1 MFIWSFR
8 VQVCFPLPPATWVSS
23 KRHNCLV
30 TAAMIKLW
38 MMKHVADYE
47 DVYVKNSLK
56 IDFPRLWRYNMD
68 DGIMDI
74 KATWSSESWNRSF
87 RLHTWAQSNA
97 PRHRVHSKPTWS
109 WCQNIVRVIQSMSNQ
124 QHGVYVIIH
133 DHLMEQTM
141 WTTRRD
147 GQPFQASDMID
158 PTTYPTNVV
167 TFASLSQFR
176 FVSTF
181 PHWLQRKNFGNWK
194 VEACHVRISC
204 TQGLRNS
211 GDIMHHQTLRTNIL
225 SSQQFH
231 KYYSINQTLSIGV
244 RLRKEIST
252 RFHRMVKFAPPFLS
266 S

>member
-47 DVYVKNSLK
+47 DVCVKNSLK
-56 IDFPRLWRYNMD
+56 IDFPQLWWYEFNMD

-97 PRHRVHSKPTWS
+97 PRHRVHSMDL
-109 WCQNIVRVIQSMSNQ
+109 MSE
-124 QHGVYVIIH
+124 HCPRHTVYVIIH

-141 WTTRRD
+141 WTTRRA
-147 GQPFQASDMID
+147 GQPFLALTWWTPHHISNQCCHLCSI
-158 PTTYPTNVV
+158 P
-167 TFASLSQFR
+167 LSF
-176 FVSTF
+176 
-181 PHWLQRKNFGNWK
+181 NFSAL
-194 VEACHVRISC
+194 VATE
-204 TQGLRNS
+204 
-211 GDIMHHQTLRTNIL
+211 
-225 SSQQFH
+225 
-231 KYYSINQTLSIGV
+231 
-244 RLRKEIST
+244 E
-252 RFHRMVKFAPPFLS
+252 FLAIER
-266 S
+266 

>member
-1 MFIWSFR
+1 MFTRLVECSFDLSGFEF
-8 VQVCFPLPPATWVSS
+8 VFHLPPATWVSS

-47 DVYVKNSLK
+47 DDDVEKSLK
-56 IDFPRLWRYNMD
+56 IDFPLPWWYNID
-68 DGIMDI
+68 DGFMDI

-97 PRHRVHSKPTWS
+97 PRHRVHSMDL
-109 WCQNIVRVIQSMSNQ
+109 MSE
-124 QHGVYVIIH
+124 HCSRHTVYVIIH

-181 PHWLQRKNFGNWK
+181 PHWLQRKNFGNW
-194 VEACHVRISC
+194 
-204 TQGLRNS
+204 
-211 GDIMHHQTLRTNIL
+211 
-225 SSQQFH
+225 
-231 KYYSINQTLSIGV
+231 
-244 RLRKEIST
+244 
-252 RFHRMVKFAPPFLS
+252 
-266 S
+266 